1 MRLFPSPIRPP
12 SRDVPPERPGG
23 DPASPPA
30 RQTAHMAGLIGMGT
44 PWDVFM
50 MRRGRG
56 SWGSGCEPQDIDD
69 PFVSRHQWGH
79 GIARV
84 PSHGLGFGWYNAVTR
99 AHMAGLI
106 GMGTPWDV
114 FMMRR
119 GRGAVVVS
127 LKTSMIRSCPVNS
140 GDMASLECRLMG

>member
-1 MRLFPSPIRPP
+1 MSQQDLHAN
-12 SRDVPPERPGG
+12 RDWDGVPTRSQVRHGH
-23 DPASPPA
+23 
-30 RQTAHMAGLIGMGT
+30 TMGCVHDET
-44 PWDVFM
+44 
-50 MRRGRG
+50 G
-56 SWGSGCEPQDIDD
+56 SCGSGCEPQDIDD
-69 PFVSRHQWGH
+69 PFVSRQQWGH

-127 LKTSMIRSCPVNS
+127 VKTSMVRSCPVNS
-140 GDMASLECRLMG
+140 GDMASLECRIMG